1 MVKMRPGCTSE
12 SYLTLTTARASI
24 NDWLLA
30 EAVRLHEERNGRR
43 TDDGAAIA
51 VAVRSSGGFRQ
62 RLIERARALPG
73 IRAVQT
79 DICSLRRRARLV
91 LVIIV
96 LLGVLAG
103 WLAARAS
110 MADRQIDLLLALLT
124 LLGLPTLMLIAWIVV
139 MTIGRRSARSGGA
152 IGRLVNG
159 LLTRLAPRLLSS
171 SLAGEVVLATTG
183 LLRAPFGRWALSL
196 LSHLFWLAYAGG
208 ALLALAVYFSL
219 AQYDLS
225 WGTTLLAE
233 TTVVTL
239 VEILARPAD
248 WLGLLPVA
256 IDPEWIQRGRE
267 GAMEGSDRAI
277 WARFLIALVVTYG
290 ALPRLVLGL
299 LCAGLAWRAGGK
311 LALNTGE
318 SGYLRLQ
325 GDLMPEQT
333 VSDIH
338 GHPPERPARKPRRQ
352 ARGNTGPPVLVWI
365 EVSRSA
371 EARPPDFSEIEVLD
385 LGSADRRSQRR
396 ELEDA
401 LAALRPPPSVLL
413 VVCSLLRTP
422 DEGTE
427 RLLNRLADAARS
439 ALVLV
444 LTEKAEF
451 ERRGGDLAARQAD
464 WEALASRVG
473 GEAVLLNSDQPD
485 AADIA
490 EVVSR
495 RQQSESDA

>member
-1 MVKMRPGCTSE
+1 
-12 SYLTLTTARASI
+12 
-24 NDWLLA
+24 
-30 EAVRLHEERNGRR
+30 
-43 TDDGAAIA
+43 
-51 VAVRSSGGFRQ
+51 
-62 RLIERARALPG
+62 
-73 IRAVQT
+73 
-79 DICSLRRRARLV
+79 
-91 LVIIV
+91 
-96 LLGVLAG
+96 
-103 WLAARAS
+103 
-110 MADRQIDLLLALLT
+110 
-124 LLGLPTLMLIAWIVV
+124 
-139 MTIGRRSARSGGA
+139 
-152 IGRLVNG
+152 
-159 LLTRLAPRLLSS
+159 
-171 SLAGEVVLATTG
+171 
-183 LLRAPFGRWALSL
+183 
-196 LSHLFWLAYAGG
+196 
-208 ALLALAVYFSL
+208 VYFSL